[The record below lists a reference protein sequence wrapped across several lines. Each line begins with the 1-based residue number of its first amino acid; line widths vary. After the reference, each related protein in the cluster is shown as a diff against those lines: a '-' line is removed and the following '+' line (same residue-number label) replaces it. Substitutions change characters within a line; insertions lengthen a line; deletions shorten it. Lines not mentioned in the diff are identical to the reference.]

1 MRRVPVETSLTKL
14 VATVAAIEALTL
26 AAGVAGYQLT
36 KRAVE
41 RVVNTPPP
49 IRPKEPQ

>member
-1 MRRVPVETSLTKL
+1 MRRVPVYVHPLTV

-49 IRPKEPQ
+49 LRPKEPQ

>member
-1 MRRVPVETSLTKL
+1 MIRVPIYTSLTRI
-14 VATVAAIEALTL
+14 VGAVAAIEAITL

-36 KRAVE
+36 RRTLE

-49 IRPKEPQ
+49 RRTP